1 MRRLLPVAPSW
12 LSATPPPG
20 SRDGYGA
27 GFFTNRGES
36 DFVADVNAAVNG
48 PPR

>member
-20 SRDGYGA
+20 SRGGA
-27 GFFTNRGES
+27 GFFTDRGES